1 MSKIEEVLALSSGEQ
16 MRDSLQRCKPKFS
29 KSFSETE
36 AEYDVY
42 RHAVF
47 DRTKRKRK
55 QVKVK
60 TDKFDADGNP
70 IYKVKYVEVCRVAVP
85 VQKLLVER
93 TAGFLLGKPVTYQLK
108 GKGATSDASQQLFD
122 SVMTVFE
129 QNKMPYFDKKLA
141 RTVFRE
147 REAAELWYFV
157 PDANGKPTSGEMRV
171 QLLSPSRGDLL
182 LPHFDDYGRMDG
194 FGRGYRTMDL
204 LGQYI
209 MHFDIYTDRFVYR
222 FATEANGAQL
232 YAVDTA
238 PVPHGFDRLP
248 IVYYRQEKTEWD
260 DVQPA
265 CDRVDTLL
273 SNWGDTNDYFGSPSY
288 FFKGKLKGFAE
299 KGEQGKVYQGEG
311 NETDMKVL
319 SWDSS
324 PESIKNELAELFNVI
339 FSYTQTPDISFKS
352 MKEIG
357 SNTSGVAI
365 SLMFTDAFMK
375 ADDKQEL
382 FGENFE
388 RRFNVVKGGC
398 AQRDGVGTE
407 TVEQTFVEPHFELYL
422 PKNKKEEIE
431 IINLSTGG
439 KATMSQEEGVRKNPI
454 VDNPEETLKQLKA
467 EAAEAAKQQRD
478 LFGAGDS
485 FSAGDE

>member
-1 MSKIEEVLALSSGEQ
+1 MSTIAEVLALPSGERI
-16 MRDSLQRCKPKFS
+16 RDSLSLCKPQFT
-29 KSFSETE
+29 KSFDETE
-36 AEYDVY
+36 AEYNVY

-55 QVKVK
+55 QLKVK
-60 TDKFDADGNP
+60 TDKVDNDGNP
-70 IYKVKYVEVCRVAVP
+70 IYKIKYVEVCRVAVP
-85 VQKLLVER
+85 IQKLIVER

-108 GKGATSDASQQLFD
+108 GNITKETQNLYDA
-122 SVMTVFE
+122 VMLVYE
-129 QNKMPYFDKKLA
+129 QNKMEYFDKKLA
-141 RTVFRE
+141 RAVFRE

-157 PDANGKPTSGEMRV
+157 PDENGKPTSGEMRV
-171 QLLSPSRGDLL
+171 QLLSPSRGDIL
-182 LPHFDDYGRMDG
+182 LPHYDDYGRMDG

-209 MHFDIYTDRFVYR
+209 THFDIYTKTFVYQ
-222 FATEANGAQL
+222 FASDPNGAQL
-232 YAVDTA
+232 SIAA
-238 PVPHGFDRLP
+238 PPVPHGFDRMP
-248 IVYYRQEKTEWD
+248 IIYYRQEKTEWD
-260 DVQPA
+260 DVQPE

-311 NETDMKVL
+311 SDTDMKVL
-319 SWDSS
+319 SWDCS
-324 PESIKNELAELFNVI
+324 PESIKGELAELFNII

-365 SLMFTDAFMK
+365 NLMFTDPFMK

-398 AQRDGVGTE
+398 AQRDGIGSS
-407 TVEQTFVEPHFELYL
+407 TVDNTLCKPTFTLYL
-422 PKNKKEEIE
+422 PKNEREEIE
-431 IINLSTGG
+431 ILNLSTNG
-439 KATMSQEEGVRKNPI
+439 KPTMSQEEAVRKNPK
-454 VDNPEETLKQLKA
+454 VDNPEETMKQLQKEA
-467 EAAEAAKQQRD
+467 EDAAKRQRD
-478 LFGAGDS
+478 AFGTGDT
-485 FSAGDE
+485 FEDE

>member
-1 MSKIEEVLALSSGEQ
+1 MSKITEVLALPTGE
-16 MRDSLQRCKPKFS
+16 MVRDSLQLCKPKFA
-29 KSFSETE
+29 KSFAETE

-42 RHAVF
+42 KHAVF

-70 IYKVKYVEVCRVAVP
+70 LYKIKYVEVCRVAVP
-85 VQKLLVER
+85 IQKLLVER
-93 TAGFLLGKPVTYQLK
+93 TAGFLLGKKVEYKLK
-108 GKGATSDASQQLFD
+108 CEAATSEAPQALYD
-122 SVMTVFE
+122 SVMLVYE
-129 QNKMPYFDKKLA
+129 QNKMPYFDKKIA
-141 RTVFRE
+141 RAVLRE

-157 PDANGKPTSGEMRV
+157 PDENSKPTSGEMRV

-209 MHFDIYTDRFVYR
+209 MHFDVYTGSHVYR
-222 FATEANGAQL
+222 FETNANGAQL
-232 YAVDTA
+232 HAVDAA
-238 PVPHGFDRLP
+238 PVPHGFDRMP

-324 PESIKNELAELFNVI
+324 PESIKGELAELFNVI

-388 RRFNVVKGGC
+388 RRFNIVKGGC
-398 AQRDGVGTE
+398 AQRDGIAATV
-407 TVEQTFVEPHFELYL
+407 VEQTFVEPVFQPYL

-431 IINLSTGG
+431 IINLSTNG
-439 KATMSQEEGVRKNPI
+439 KPTMSQEEAIRKNPL

-478 LFGAGDS
+478 LFGTGDS

>member
-1 MSKIEEVLALSSGEQ
+1 MSKIEEVLALSSSEL
-16 MRDSLQRCKPKFS
+16 MRDALQRVKPRFS
-29 KSFSETE
+29 KSFSDTE

-55 QVKVK
+55 LIKVK

-70 IYKVKYVEVCRVAVP
+70 LYKIKYVEVCRVAVP
-85 VQKLLVER
+85 IQKLLVER

-108 GKGATSDASQQLFD
+108 GKTTSDTAQNLFD
-122 SVMTVFE
+122 SVMLVYE

-141 RTVFRE
+141 RAVFRE

-157 PDANGKPTSGEMRV
+157 PDADGKPSSGEMRV

-194 FGRGYRTMDL
+194 FARGYRTLDL
-204 LGQYI
+204 LGQSI
-209 MHFDIYTDRFVYR
+209 THFDIYTTLYVYR
-222 FATEANGAQL
+222 FASDASGVEMH
-232 YAVDTA
+232 AVDA
-238 PVPHGFDRLP
+238 KPMPHGFDRLP
-248 IVYYRQEKTEWD
+248 IIYYRQEKTEWD
-260 DVQPA
+260 DVQPS

-311 NETDMKVL
+311 QETDMKVL
-319 SWDSS
+319 SWDNS
-324 PESIKNELAELFNVI
+324 PESLKGELAELFNVI

-365 SLMFTDAFMK
+365 CLMFTDAFMK

-382 FGENFE
+382 FGECFE

-398 AQRDGVGTE
+398 AQRDGVAASVVEE
-407 TVEQTFVEPHFELYL
+407 TFCKPVFQLYL
-422 PKNKKEEIE
+422 PKNEKEEIE
-431 IINLSTGG
+431 ILNLSTNG
-439 KATMSQEEGVRKNPI
+439 KPTMSQEEAIRKNPK
-454 VDNPEETLKQLKA
+454 VDNPEETIEQLKKEA
-467 EAAEAAKQQRD
+467 EETAKQQRE

-485 FSAGDE
+485 FSEGE

>member
-1 MSKIEEVLALSSGEQ
+1 MSTIAQVLELGTGEQ
-16 MRDSLQRCKPKFS
+16 VRDSLTMCKPRFVKT
-29 KSFSETE
+29 FSETE

-55 QVKVK
+55 SVKVK
-60 TDKFDADGNP
+60 TDKRDADGNP
-70 IYKVKYVEVCRVAVP
+70 IYKTKYVEVCRVAVP
-85 VQKLLVER
+85 IQRLIVER
-93 TAGFLLGKPVTYQLK
+93 TAGFLLGKPVSYQLK
-108 GKGATSDASQQLFD
+108 GESTNESSQSLFD
-122 SVMTVFE
+122 SVMRVFE
-129 QNKMPYFDKKLA
+129 QNKMSYFDKKLA
-141 RTVFRE
+141 RAVFRE

-157 PDANGKPTSGEMRV
+157 PDENGKPTSGEMRV

-182 LPHFDDYGRMDG
+182 LPHYDDYGRMDG
-194 FGRGYRTMDL
+194 FGRGYRTMNL
-204 LGQYI
+204 FGQYVT
-209 MHFDIYTDRFVYR
+209 HFDVYTKSFVYR
-222 FATEANGAQL
+222 FETEPNGAML
-232 YAVDTA
+232 HAVDLA
-238 PVPHGFDRLP
+238 PVPHGFDRMP
-248 IVYYRQEKTEWD
+248 IIYYRQEKTEWD
-260 DVQPA
+260 DVQSE

-311 NETDMKVL
+311 SETDMKVL
-319 SWDSS
+319 SWDNS
-324 PESIKNELAELFNVI
+324 PESMKGELAELFNII

-365 SLMFTDAFMK
+365 NLMFTDPFMK
-375 ADDKQEL
+375 ADDKQEI

-398 AQRDGVGTE
+398 AKRDGIGATI
-407 TVEQTFVEPHFELYL
+407 VEATFCKPVFTPYL
-422 PKNKKEEIE
+422 PKNEKEEIE

-439 KATMSQEEGVRKNPI
+439 KATMSQEEAVYKNPK
-454 VDNPEETLKQLKA
+454 VDNPEETIKQLAK
-467 EAAEAAKQQRD
+467 EKEEAAKQQREV
-478 LFGAGDS
+478 FGLGDA
-485 FSAGDE
+485 FSEGAA

>member
-1 MSKIEEVLALSSGEQ
+1 MSRIEDVLALPTGER
-16 MRDSLQRCKPKFS
+16 MKDSLQLCKPKFA
-29 KSFSETE
+29 KPFIETE

-42 RHAVF
+42 KHAVF

-70 IYKVKYVEVCRVAVP
+70 IYKIKYVEVCRVAVP
-85 VQKLLVER
+85 IQKLLVER
-93 TAGFLLGKPVTYQLK
+93 TAGFLLGKPAEYQLQ
-108 GKGATSDASQQLFD
+108 GDVQDQQQKLYD
-122 SVMTVFE
+122 SVMLVFAK
-129 QNKMPYFDKKLA
+129 NKMKYFDKKLA
-141 RTVFRE
+141 RAVFRE

-157 PDANGKPTSGEMRV
+157 PDENGKPTSGEMRV

-204 LGQYI
+204 IGQYI
-209 MHFDIYTDRFVYR
+209 THFDIYTNSLVYR
-222 FATEANGAQL
+222 FAKDAGGVVLN
-232 YAVDTA
+232 AVDAA
-238 PVPHGFDRLP
+238 PVPHGFDRMP

-260 DVQPA
+260 DVQPS

-311 NETDMKVL
+311 QETDMKVL

-324 PESIKNELAELFNVI
+324 PESIKGELAQLFNII
-339 FSYTQTPDISFKS
+339 FSYTQTPDISFTS

-365 SLMFTDAFMK
+365 NLMFTDPFMK

-398 AQRDGVGTE
+398 GQRDGVPE
-407 TVEQTFVEPHFELYL
+407 SVVESTLVEPKFTLYL
-422 PKNKKEEIE
+422 PKNEKEEIE
-431 IINLSTGG
+431 IINLSTNG
-439 KATMSQEEGVRKNPI
+439 KATMSQEEAVHKNPK
-454 VDNPEETLKQLKA
+454 VDNPEETLKQLKQ
-467 EAAEAAKQQRD
+467 EAAEAAKQQRE

-485 FSAGDE
+485 FGADDE